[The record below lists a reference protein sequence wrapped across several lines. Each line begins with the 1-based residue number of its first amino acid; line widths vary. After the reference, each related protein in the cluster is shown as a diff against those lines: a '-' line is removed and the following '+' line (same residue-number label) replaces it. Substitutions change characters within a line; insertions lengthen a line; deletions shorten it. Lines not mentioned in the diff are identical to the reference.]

1 MSNTIDWNDNEIK
14 LLIDKRRNRNKK
26 YQFMLGRSKL
36 PFWKD
41 VAEKIK
47 EEFNTDVM
55 AVQCQAKFK
64 GMVKDCKVS
73 KILIKKAN
81 DLIV

>member
-1 MSNTIDWNDNEIK
+1 
-14 LLIDKRRNRNKK
+14 
-26 YQFMLGRSKL
+26 MLERSKL

-41 VAEKIK
+41 IAEKIK
-47 EEFNTDVM
+47 EEFNMDVTV
-55 AVQCQAKFK
+55 VQCQAKFK
-64 GMVKDCKVS
+64 GMIKDCKVS

>member
-1 MSNTIDWNDNEIK
+1 MPNTIDWDDNEVK
-14 LLIDKRRNRNKK
+14 LLIDERRNRNKE
-26 YQFMLGRSKL
+26 YWFMLERLKL
-36 PFWKD
+36 PFWKN

-47 EEFNTDVM
+47 EKFNTDITAM
-55 AVQCQAKFK
+55 QYQAKFK

-73 KILIKKAN
+73 KILIKKAS

>member
-1 MSNTIDWNDNEIK
+1 
-14 LLIDKRRNRNKK
+14 
-26 YQFMLGRSKL
+26 MLERSKL

-47 EEFNTDVM
+47 EEFNTDVT

-64 GMVKDCKVS
+64 GIVKDCKVS

>member
-1 MSNTIDWNDNEIK
+1 MPNTIDWGDNEVK
-14 LLIDKRRNRNKK
+14 LLINERRNRNEE
-26 YQFMLGRSKL
+26 YWFMLRRSKL

-47 EEFNTDVM
+47 EEFNTDVT

-64 GMVKDCKVS
+64 GIVKDCKVS

>member
-1 MSNTIDWNDNEIK
+1 MPNTIDQDDNEVK
-14 LLIDKRRNRNKK
+14 LLIDERRNRNEE
-26 YQFMLGRSKL
+26 YWYMLRRSKL
-36 PFWKD
+36 PFWED
-41 VAEKIK
+41 IMGKIK
-47 EEFNTDVM
+47 EEFNMDVT

-64 GMVKDCKVS
+64 GMIKDYKVS

>member
-1 MSNTIDWNDNEIK
+1 MPNTIDWDDNEVK
-14 LLIDKRRNRNKK
+14 LLIDERRSRNEE
-26 YQFMLGRSKL
+26 YWFMLGRSKL
-36 PFWKD
+36 PFWQNI
-41 VAEKIK
+41 AEKIK
-47 EEFNTDVM
+47 EEFNMDVT

-64 GMVKDCKVS
+64 GMIKDCKVS